1 MRINQILENEYNQET
16 IDKLGDLKS
25 KVEDEEREINNEASG
40 ENRGYRNINF
50 A

>member
-1 MRINQILENEYNQET
+1 MKTDKGMEEY
-16 IDKLGDLKS
+16 
-25 KVEDEEREINNEASG
+25 EDEEREINNEASG